1 MAEPLAAE
9 ITNSVKIPTIGIGAS
24 AKCDGQVLVTED
36 MLGLTN
42 ISPKFVKEYTNLR
55 LPIEKAIKEYV
66 SDVKSEKFPTS
77 EHIYQM
83 KPSIVK
89 QEK

>member
-1 MAEPLAAE
+1 MKKE
-9 ITNSVKIPTIGIGAS
+9 ITKTINIPTIGIGAS

-42 ISPKFVKEYTNLR
+42 ISPKFVKEYVNLR
-55 LPIEKAIKEYV
+55 VPIEKAVKQYV
-66 SDVKSEKFPTS
+66 SDVKLGKFPEQQHT
-77 EHIYQM
+77 YQM

-89 QEK
+89 DSK

>member
-1 MAEPLAAE
+1 
-9 ITNSVKIPTIGIGAS
+9 
-24 AKCDGQVLVTED
+24 

-42 ISPKFVKEYTNLR
+42 ISPKFVKEYANLR

-66 SDVKSEKFPTS
+66 SDVKLEKFPTS
-77 EHIYQM
+77 NHIYQM

-89 QEK
+89 KEK